1 MSISDPN
8 PAPVPAAAGRF
19 ATTHWSLIAAARDPT
34 SSQAGV
40 ALAALCEAYWYP
52 LYAYIRRQG
61 VAADEAQDLT
71 QEFFARLLE
80 KHWLDGVDQTKGTFR
95 SFLLTAC
102 QHFLANERDRA
113 RAQKRGG
120 NCKMVSIDFRDAEAR
135 YGNEPAHDLTA
146 EKLYARRWAL
156 TLLDQVLGRLR
167 ETFVRSGRGPLFERL
182 RIFLLGEKQET
193 RYGQVAE
200 ELGMTEGAVKVAVH
214 RLRRQYRDLL
224 REEIARTLRD
234 PIYIDEEIRDLF
246 AALAPK
252 KRATAL

>member
-1 MSISDPN
+1 
-8 PAPVPAAAGRF
+8 VGGF
-19 ATTHWSLIAAARDPT
+19 ATTHWSLIAAARDPD
-34 SSQAGV
+34 SSQAQA
-40 ALAALCEAYWYP
+40 ALAALCDAYWYP

-61 VAADEAQDLT
+61 VVAEEAQDLT

-80 KHWLDGVDQTKGTFR
+80 KHWLDGVDQRKGTFR

-120 NCKMVSIDFRDAEAR
+120 DRKTASIDLGSAEAR
-135 YGNEPAHDLTA
+135 YGKEPSHHLTA

-156 TLLDQVLGRLR
+156 TLLEQVLARLR
-167 ETFVRSGRGPLFERL
+167 EAFVRSGRGPLFDRL
-182 RIFLLGEKQET
+182 RVFLQGEKPDAS
-193 RYGQVAE
+193 YAHVAL

-224 REEIARTLRD
+224 REEIARTLDD
-234 PIYIDEEIRDLF
+234 PTRIDEEIRDLF
-246 AALAPK
+246 AALAPE
-252 KRATAL
+252 KRATGL